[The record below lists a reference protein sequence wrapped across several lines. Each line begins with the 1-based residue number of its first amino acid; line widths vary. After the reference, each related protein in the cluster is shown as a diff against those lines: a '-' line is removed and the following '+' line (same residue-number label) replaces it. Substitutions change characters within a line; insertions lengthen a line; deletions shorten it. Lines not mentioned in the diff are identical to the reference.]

1 MTSDNPGRI
10 KVGDSVNRLEDPWPT
25 PLIVKK
31 ITRIG
36 TDVFAH
42 FEEGGFWRLFQLRK
56 IL

>member
-1 MTSDNPGRI
+1 MSDNPGRI

-25 PLIVKK
+25 PLIVEK

-36 TDVFAH
+36 TDVVAH